1 MTAGLLLKLGTLGFL
16 YLALGDLDVP
26 PARAAGAIGGSW
38 ANIFDFDFLID
49 YPIGMVSFLV
59 LFIAKN
65 GCLSRNGFAVKGKTC
80 FSKSASFRAE
90 MKCGL
95 FFDFSELND

>member
-49 YPIGMVSFLV
+49 
-59 LFIAKN
+59 
-65 GCLSRNGFAVKGKTC
+65 
-80 FSKSASFRAE
+80 
-90 MKCGL
+90 
-95 FFDFSELND
+95 